1 MPRVA
6 ILRASAGLLLLTLV
20 AGAVRGDDYRE
31 SAAELE
37 ALRERIEAI
46 ESDLGERQAQRDDVV
61 AELRELEQAIGDAAA
76 RLEELDSRLALGEER
91 AGELRE
97 AVEAEE
103 EAVAEHRRVLR
114 AAVREA
120 YVSGR
125 QEVLKLLLNQ
135 QDPAAV
141 DRLLVYMDYFGEAR
155 AARIEAATA
164 AMARYRDLRDEL
176 EDELAELEQL
186 RDQQQGERRRLSQRR
201 QERSSVLERVEAAI
215 GDDEA
220 RLERLAEDEAELESL
235 VDDLR
240 DALADVP
247 ETDLDRA
254 SFDEQRG
261 ALPWPVSGELAA
273 RFGESRRSG
282 GDWRGVL
289 LRSDMGTQVEAVA
302 HGRVVF
308 ADWLRGL
315 GLLVIIDHGDGY
327 MTLYGHN
334 QSLYKDVGDWV
345 DAGDVVARVGDSG
358 GRDQAGLYFEL
369 RVAGEPED
377 PLRWLD

>member
-1 MPRVA
+1 MLYLAVTGA
-6 ILRASAGLLLLTLV
+6 RAEE
-20 AGAVRGDDYRE
+20 YRE

-37 ALRERIEAI
+37 ALRERIEAV
-46 ESDLGERQAQRDDVV
+46 ESDLADRQQRRDQVV
-61 AELRELEQAIGDAAA
+61 TELRELERAIGAAA
-76 RLEELDSRLALGEER
+76 NRLEELDQRLEQGEAR
-91 AGELRE
+91 AEELRE
-97 AVEAEE
+97 AVAAEE
-103 EAVAEHRRVLR
+103 DTVREHRRVLR

-141 DRLLVYMDYFGEAR
+141 DRLLVYMDYVGEAR
-155 AARIEAATA
+155 AQRIRTAMA
-164 AMARYRDLRDEL
+164 AMQDYRELRDEL
-176 EDELAELEQL
+176 EHELAEVERLHEEQ
-186 RDQQQGERRRLSQRR
+186 QAERRRLSQRR

-215 GDDEA
+215 GDDEQ
-220 RLERLAEDEAELESL
+220 RLERLAEDEAELEAL

-247 ETDLDRA
+247 ERDLDRA
-254 SFDEQRG
+254 SFSEQRG
-261 ALPWPVSGELAA
+261 ALPWPVTGELAA
-273 RFGESRRSG
+273 EFGDQRRSG

-289 LRSDMGTQVEAVA
+289 VRSDMGTPVEAVA

-315 GLLVIIDHGDGY
+315 GLLVIIEHGDGH

-345 DAGDVVARVGDSG
+345 EAGDVIARVGDSG
-358 GRDQAGLYFEL
+358 GRDRAGLYFEL
-369 RVAGEPED
+369 RVAGQPED